1 MLKRK
6 RIFVTLI
13 SVSLGFAL
21 CATTQ
26 AEEGNYVA
34 KAGHP
39 SLKEWLL
46 PAMPASPSDNPWTLE
61 KSELGKQLFFDPRM
75 SGTGQVTCSTCH
87 LPEHGWEDGLPTA
100 VRLGG
105 KVMQLASPTII
116 NIGYN
121 SIYMW
126 DGRMPSIDKQA
137 FAGQG
142 IKADINSGMEEQGLK
157 EGIHIERI
165 KAVKG
170 YQTAFS
176 NAFPQLPADVQISR
190 DTIAQA
196 LATFERSVVSN
207 NSPFDNWVK
216 GKKSAMSKKQVNGFK
231 VFIGK
236 GNCTACHSAPNFTDN
251 GFHNIGLKSF
261 AAPDH
266 HKGRMSQMVKLAK
279 TDGAF
284 KTPTLRDIALR
295 APYFHDGSAKTL
307 MEVVEHYDRGG
318 DVKTNLS
325 PNMKDSLGLSMDEKM
340 DLVAFM
346 EALTTPHKPFVY
358 PILPQ

>member
-1 MLKRK
+1 MLNRT
-6 RIFVTLI
+6 FVTLI
-13 SVSLGFAL
+13 SIGMGFAL
-21 CATTQ
+21 CATSQ
-26 AEEGNYVA
+26 AEDGNYVA
-34 KAGHP
+34 QAGHP

-46 PAMPASPSDNPWTLE
+46 PAMPPSPGDNTWTAE

-75 SGTGQVTCSTCH
+75 SGTGKVTCSSCH

-100 VRLGG
+100 VRFNG
-105 KVMQLASPTII
+105 KVMQLASPTIV

-126 DGRMPSIDKQA
+126 DGRMPSIEKQA

-142 IKADINSGMEEQGLK
+142 IKADINAGMEEEGLK
-157 EGIHIERI
+157 EGIHIEHI

-170 YQTAFS
+170 YQTAFAK
-176 NAFPQLPADVQISR
+176 AFPQLPADMQISR

-196 LATFERSVVSN
+196 IASFERTVVSY
-207 NSPFDNWVK
+207 NSPFDKWVK
-216 GKKSAMSKKQVNGFK
+216 GDKKAMTKNQVNGFK

-251 GFHNIGLKSF
+251 GFHNLGLKSF
-261 AAPDH
+261 AAADH
-266 HKGRMSQMVKLAK
+266 HKGRMTQKPTHAS

-295 APYFHDGSAKTL
+295 APFFHDGSAKNL

-318 DVKTNLS
+318 DVKTNIS
-325 PNMKDSLGLSMDEKM
+325 PMMQGGLGLSKDEKLS
-340 DLVAFM
+340 LVAFM
-346 EALTTPHKPFVY
+346 EALTSPTKPFVY
-358 PILPQ
+358 PVLPQ